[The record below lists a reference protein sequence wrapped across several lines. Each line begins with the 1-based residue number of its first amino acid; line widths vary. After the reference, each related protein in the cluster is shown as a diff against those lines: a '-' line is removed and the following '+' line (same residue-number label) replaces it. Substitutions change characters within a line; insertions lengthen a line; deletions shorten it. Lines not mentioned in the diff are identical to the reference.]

1 MSKNKKSNKN
11 IIIVGNSN
19 NDYLTWLGKLE
30 GFNIKTVNNLED
42 YSKLVEKEETIDLV
56 VFTGG
61 SDVNPDYYGQNIGKY
76 THIDKERDIFEV
88 NLWERLPYNVLK
100 VCICR
105 GAQFATAM
113 SGGSLIQH
121 VNGHGGDHVI
131 STKEGINLTMT
142 STHHQMMYPYELNKD
157 KFDLI
162 AWSTYFKSDTY
173 LNGRNEEIEIPTEFL
188 EPEIVHYKNTNALA
202 IQGHPEFSSCNREA
216 SEYCLDLIRNLLNK

>member
-19 NDYLTWLGKLE
+19 NDYLTWLDKLE

-42 YSKLVEKEETIDLV
+42 YGKLIEKNESIDLV

-88 NLWERLPYNVLK
+88 NLWENLPKRILK

-121 VNGHGGDHVI
+121 VNGHGGDHII
-131 STKEGINLTMT
+131 STKEGIILTMT

-162 AWSTYFKSDTY
+162 AWSTYFKSNTY
-173 LNGRNEEIEIPTEFL
+173 LNGRNEEIELSKDFL
-188 EPEIVHYKNTNALA
+188 EPEIVYYKNTNALA
-202 IQGHPEFSSCNREA
+202 IQGHPEFSSCDKEA
-216 SEYCLDLIRNLLNK
+216 SNYCLDLIRNYLNK

>member
-19 NDYLTWLGKLE
+19 NDYLNWLGKLE
-30 GFNIKTVNNLED
+30 DFNIKTVRSLED
-42 YSKLVEKEETIDLV
+42 YSKLVEKQETIDLV

-61 SDVNPDYYGQNIGKY
+61 ADVNPDYYGQNIGKY
-76 THIDKERDIFEV
+76 THINKERDIFEV
-88 NLWERLPYNVLK
+88 SIWERLPYNVLK
-100 VCICR
+100 IGICR
-105 GAQFATAM
+105 GSQFATAM

-131 STKEGINLTMT
+131 STKEDITLTIT
-142 STHHQMMYPYELNKD
+142 STHHQMMYPYDLNKD

-188 EPEIVHYKNTNALA
+188 EPEIVYYKNTNALA
-202 IQGHPEFSSCNREA
+202 IQGHPEFSSCNKEA
-216 SEYCLDLIRNLLNK
+216 SNYCLDLIRNLLNK